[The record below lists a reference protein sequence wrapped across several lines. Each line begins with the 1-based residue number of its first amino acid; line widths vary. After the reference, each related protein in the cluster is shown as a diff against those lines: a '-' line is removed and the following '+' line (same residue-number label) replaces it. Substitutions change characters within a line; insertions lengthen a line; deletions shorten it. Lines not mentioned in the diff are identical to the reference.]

1 MHGTGRILGLALI
14 AAALLGAAARDAD
27 PGLLIEID
35 RESFVLSARDLRDD
49 VAGPMLRVA
58 VGSPSHATPTG
69 TFPLYQVV
77 HDPAWHPGAN
87 ARRRGAAAFA
97 ASADGPMGV
106 AKLPFAPGGY
116 AVHGGGQRVALGKP
130 VSLGCVRLTDA
141 DVLELIAWMRE
152 RDALRPRAPRGS
164 GERHEPLLR
173 PAHVVIR

>member
-1 MHGTGRILGLALI
+1 MQSSGRILGLVLL
-14 AAALLGAAARDAD
+14 AASVLGAADPD
-27 PGLLIEID
+27 PGLVIEID
-35 RESFVLSARDLRDD
+35 RENYVLTAHDLRDD
-49 VAGPMLRVA
+49 VAGPALRVA

-87 ARRRGAAAFA
+87 ARRKGAAAFA
-97 ASADGPMGV
+97 PSADGPMGV

-116 AVHGGGQRVALGKP
+116 AVHGGGQRVVLGKP
-130 VSLGCVRLTDA
+130 VSLGCVRLTDT
-141 DVLELIAWMRE
+141 DILDLIAWMRE
-152 RDALRPRAPRGS
+152 RDALRDRAPRGS